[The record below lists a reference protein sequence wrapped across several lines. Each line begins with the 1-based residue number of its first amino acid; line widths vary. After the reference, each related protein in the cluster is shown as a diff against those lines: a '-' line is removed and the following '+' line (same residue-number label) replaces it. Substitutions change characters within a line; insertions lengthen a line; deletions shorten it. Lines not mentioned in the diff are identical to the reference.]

1 MIEDSKHD
9 LVGDLDSC
17 LQDREPPFD
26 DRNFKG
32 FISLNQLMYFIRSN
46 WKIHASRKV
55 VKRWL
60 KENGKEWEPGKL
72 TRQIVMKDSRPRV
85 YWLDDEGIRKNLP
98 ELTEGELG
106 DLADTYTPTD
116 YLEHQKLDYRMQK
129 NNNSYDDM
137 TEEQIDL
144 TSINKARRATP
155 YLAKLD
161 FDLLEEIYFMR
172 RDTINEIKNSKG
184 TALEQ
189 VERMNSTKF
198 KVYKKIDKWIKK
210 IQKKSEPPF

>member
-1 MIEDSKHD
+1 
-9 LVGDLDSC
+9 
-17 LQDREPPFD
+17 
-26 DRNFKG
+26 
-32 FISLNQLMYFIRSN
+32 MYFIRSN

-144 TSINKARRATP
+144 TNINKARRATP

-184 TALEQ
+184 PALEQ
-189 VERMNSTKF
+189 VERMNSTKY